1 MLISSEW
8 YSGEPKWICSYFKGY
23 RLKCYD
29 YSYDLVYEDPV
40 EYVTQ
45 YEFNDSKLKL
55 DICCLGF

>member
-8 YSGEPKWICSYFKGY
+8 YSGEQKWICSYFKGY

-40 EYVTQ
+40 EYVTE
-45 YEFNDSKLKL
+45 YEFND
-55 DICCLGF
+55 